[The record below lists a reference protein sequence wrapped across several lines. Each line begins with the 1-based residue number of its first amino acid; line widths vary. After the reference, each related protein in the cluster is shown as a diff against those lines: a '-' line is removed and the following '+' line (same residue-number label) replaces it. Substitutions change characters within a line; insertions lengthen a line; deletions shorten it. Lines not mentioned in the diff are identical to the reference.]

1 MKFFDNF
8 KKNDGVTLMDVVIGI
23 LILVIFITILTTS
36 FYRIY
41 KHNASQRVD
50 AAVVDCSIKI
60 CEYIDEIPYN
70 QVDDNLNTTIKQT
83 LEDKYEDYIIPEN
96 YNINI
101 DVQNYNTIDA
111 SKEDIIKIINLKIQ
125 YEGIDDTK
133 EYSIK
138 KLKIKEM

>member
-8 KKNDGVTLMDVVIGI
+8 RKNDGATLMDVVIGI

-70 QVDDNLNTTIKQT
+70 QVDENLNTTIKQI